1 MILHHPQPPT
11 KKKYLPRLPTERD
24 GTLSNAKLRMASGHQ
39 YSPGGLHRLSES
51 ASSSPTTWRVRP
63 WWFAHS
69 LGVSLFISDG
79 NKRRQRGHTS
89 SSSSSSSSSS
99 RFSDGGAWPSVLS
112 ANPPSLFI
120 GEACTHVPRITH
132 LRFLRAASETFP
144 WHSLPNGLEV
154 LLLLLLFSFFF
165 LFPLHYLQPSTIL
178 SSKKKYFYI
187 YAATAQQ
194 FVLANFPSFIR
205 CYIKIRVLFRLILSW
220 ETIPESLRTEKE
232 WGSKKKKETRETRC
246 YPPAHPEHFLNHPL
260 PIFRVP
266 SDVSIDRVVIV
277 QNDYSVVSRFPVSVP
292 PFSGR

>member
-1 MILHHPQPPT
+1 MNSISVRISTNKIEWKGDFTSPPT
-11 KKKYLPRLPTERD
+11 AHKKKYLPRLPTERD

-165 LFPLHYLQPSTIL
+165 FVPAPLPSTFDHFIF
-178 SSKKKYFYI
+178 KKKIFLYLRGHRPTVRPRELSKFHSLLHQDPCAIPVNPFMGNDSRITSYGKRMG
-187 YAATAQQ
+187 QQ
-194 FVLANFPSFIR
+194 
-205 CYIKIRVLFRLILSW
+205 
-220 ETIPESLRTEKE
+220 
-232 WGSKKKKETRETRC
+232 KKKRNEGNSLLPSSTSRTFSKPPPSNIPSSERC
-246 YPPAHPEHFLNHPL
+246 F
-260 PIFRVP
+260 
-266 SDVSIDRVVIV
+266 DR
-277 QNDYSVVSRFPVSVP
+277 
-292 PFSGR
+292 